1 MIIGVGAGMGR
12 KKDPKNMTP
21 KERVDKYRVSK
32 YKTTRYGDTEPIMTG
47 DQTAAL
53 TLILDSL
60 HHYGGHP
67 FKYPPT
73 AEGLQLFVERSE
85 DFFEYVHNLNARE
98 DIEKKLIPDVE
109 CWTVYL
115 GISRRTLFEYEGRGG
130 QWADTIN
137 YIKNIINTSK
147 KQLAMNFKIPPML
160 YMFDATNNH
169 NYVNTSEFKLQATTI
184 INQNPDSEL
193 ERELLSNGITWD
205 AKQGEFNVIDVKG
218 EYVNADIRPNSESN
232 KGLSIEEGAESGTET
247 LPGATQEGEA

>member
-1 MIIGVGAGMGR
+1 MGR

-21 KERVDKYRVSK
+21 EERVDKYRVSK
-32 YKTTRYGDTEPIMTG
+32 YKTTRYGDTEPIRTG

-60 HHYGGHP
+60 HRYGGMP

-73 AEGLQLFVERSE
+73 QEGLQLFVKRSE
-85 DFFEYVHNLNARE
+85 EFFDYVHRLNARE

-109 CWTVYL
+109 CLTVYL
-115 GISRRTLFEYEGRGG
+115 GISRKTLFEYEARGG
-130 QWADTIN
+130 AWADTIS
-137 YIKNIINTSK
+137 YVKNIINTSK

-184 INQNPDSEL
+184 INQAPDSEL
-193 ERELLSNGITWD
+193 ERELLSNGLTWD
-205 AKQGEFNVIDVKG
+205 DSKGEFGAIDVKG
-218 EYVNADIRPNSESN
+218 EIIDVDLRPKSESD
-232 KGLSIEEGAESGTET
+232 KSPCIEEGAESGAET
-247 LPGATQEGEA
+247 LPGATQAGEA